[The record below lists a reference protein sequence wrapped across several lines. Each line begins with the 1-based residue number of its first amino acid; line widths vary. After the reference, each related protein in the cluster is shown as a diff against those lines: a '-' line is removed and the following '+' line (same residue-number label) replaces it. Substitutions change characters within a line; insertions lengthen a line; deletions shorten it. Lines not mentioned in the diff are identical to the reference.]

1 MRLVKRGTNNQSRDD
16 VAAALTLAAGAYE
29 RARGKWV
36 AETVAY
42 HSDGE
47 SVNERRLTDA
57 NSWTADNH

>member
-36 AETVAY
+36 AEKGALRW
-42 HSDGE
+42 DGE
-47 SVNERRLTDA
+47 SVMWD
-57 NSWTADNH
+57 